1 MIKVYREKLV
11 AADKLEEAF
20 AQLASTESD
29 CSSAKHGG
37 DLGYF
42 GKGQMQG
49 TSLFIFLSAY
59 TLSNLFIHS
68 CSTV

>member
-1 MIKVYREKLV
+1 MIQEYRITLV
-11 AADKLEEAF
+11 AAEKLDEAF
-20 AQLASTESD
+20 AKLASTESD

-49 TSLFIFLSAY
+49 MSILVIFIRLFWLAEFEQA
-59 TLSNLFIHS
+59 T
-68 CSTV
+68 